1 MTKQYPLHHE
11 DAGPLYKKIAVDE
24 YNRLRD
30 ENAELREKV
39 ATLEEAQ
46 RWRKFSEEKPK
57 HHQDILCYCPIAKFC
72 KVALRRWDEGTKF
85 DVFKQELYTHWMPL
99 PSAPKEDNFIKE
111 NSKETKRY
119 ETEIIQRRHHA

>member
-1 MTKQYPLHHE
+1 MAMELHHLHT
-11 DAGPLYKKIAVDE
+11 DGPRPMYKKVAVDE

-46 RWRKFSEEKPK
+46 RWRKFSEEPPE
-57 HHQDILCYCPIAKFC
+57 HHQDVLCYCPRAKFC

-85 DVFKQELYTHWMPL
+85 DVEMQELYTHWRPMPEE
-99 PSAPKEDNFIKE
+99 PKENNDARKD
-111 NSKETKRY
+111 
-119 ETEIIQRRHHA
+119 

>member
-1 MTKQYPLHHE
+1 MQLHHLHT
-11 DAGPLYKKIAVDE
+11 DGPKPLYKKIAADE

-57 HHQDILCYCPIAKFC
+57 HHQDIFCYCPRAKFC

-99 PSAPKEDNFIKE
+99 PSAPKENDDAQKD
-111 NSKETKRY
+111 
-119 ETEIIQRRHHA
+119 